1 MRNER
6 NTVRSALGFF
16 LFLSLSI
23 LSCGQF
29 VYLEKPPKVVQGVLD
44 LGSKWDFD
52 SMGPLSLEGD
62 WGFSWKKLYSDL
74 SEAREKHSAQYANV
88 PDAWNNYPQDE
99 NGNGYPSFGYATYEM
114 KILLDEPRSDMAIKM
129 LEASTSYNIYVNGQK
144 VLSSGIVG
152 RTKEESK
159 PLYRPAVSAPI
170 RLDKSNELVIEVSNF
185 AHSKGGVWAKVWI
198 GKHSELSTLRER
210 TIWLDLFITGGL
222 FIGVLYHFSL
232 FSLLRRELSHLFFA
246 LIGIVAIVRI
256 VLTGERLLFTLFP
269 DFDFALSYRLEI
281 LSVYIGGSILA
292 LFIRSIFPNE
302 FDKKAAYGF
311 VFGFSVL
318 SLIVVATELSF
329 YSRTLPVF
337 SLLVFTECIY
347 IVYVL
352 IRAISNQRI
361 GAWIGLMICILLF
374 MIVTNDLLYANMI
387 INTSYFISYG
397 ISLFFIA
404 QAFIISKQFAIS
416 YYLSQKLSSDLQ
428 RSNDRLISLDKLK
441 DEFLA
446 TTSHEL
452 RTPLQGIIGIAD
464 SLKRGAGGEL
474 SSFMESQLRM
484 IVSSG
489 QRLAN
494 LVNDIQDFSK
504 LKHSDLNLRRI
515 PVDIKQAADFTLE
528 LNRVNVD
535 ASKLVLLNEIENDFP
550 PLLADEDRLQ
560 QILQNL
566 IGNAIKFTETGSV
579 RVSAKVLDDRYA
591 EISVTDTGIGIPYDQ
606 QERIFEFFER
616 IHGGDLSV
624 AGGTGLGLTIS
635 RALVSL
641 HGGELN
647 VKSAV
652 QKGSRF
658 YFTIPLSKEGKN
670 PSKTNPNSKS
680 KRQSR
685 LTISSKNGSRTNDNG
700 DVSHKTDTGETNLQN
715 SKIRILVVDDEPVNL
730 EVIRNYLSLSNIE
743 SVLVKSGNEAL
754 EILKTNSDFKA
765 VILDVMMPR
774 MSGLEVAREIR
785 NHFGPLELPILMLSA
800 KNRDADLI
808 SALNAGANDYLV
820 KPFDF
825 EQLMN
830 RITNLLDLIQG
841 HKNRIEHENDK
852 REAIHKVRQKIN
864 IDLHDHLGAKLID
877 LKFLSEELL
886 SGKIKPDQNL
896 IEKIHGT
903 VNQSIGMLREQMLK
917 IEDLNLVSEN
927 FITGVNLVLL
937 RRYSDAGREIDF
949 QNEEELI
956 QLFESHRD
964 ENALMEF
971 FGIINEVATNDLK
984 YGKGISSW
992 KFSLINHEILME
1004 MNSES
1009 DYALSNNRTGR
1020 GTENLIQR
1028 SAKLEGKM
1036 EISLLENVYSIRLKI
1051 KTNRFLAV

>member
-1 MRNER
+1 MLRER
-6 NTVRSALGFF
+6 NTIWIVFGFV
-16 LFLSLSI
+16 LLLSLT
-23 LSCGQF
+23 LPSCGQIF
-29 VYLEKPPKVVQGVLD
+29 QIEKPPKVVQGVLD
-44 LGSKWDFD
+44 LRSKWNFD
-52 SMGPLSLEGD
+52 LKGPLSLDGD
-62 WGFSWKKLYSDL
+62 WIFVWNQLYSDV
-74 SEAREKHSAQYANV
+74 SPVREKLQDQYAYV

-99 NGNGYPSFGYATYEM
+99 NGNGYPSFGYAKYKM
-114 KILLDEPRSDMAIKM
+114 RILLDEPQSDIAIKM
-129 LEASTSYNIYVNGQK
+129 LEASTAYNIYVNDQK

-170 RLDKSNELVIEVSNF
+170 RLEKSNEVVIEVSNF

-198 GKHSELSTLRER
+198 GKHSELTTLRER

-232 FSLLRRELSHLFFA
+232 FSLLRRERSHFFFA

-256 VLTGERLLFTLFP
+256 VLTGERLLFTLLPNF
-269 DFDFALSYRLEI
+269 DFDLSYRLEI
-281 LSVYIGGSILA
+281 LSVYMGGSILA
-292 LFIRSIFPNE
+292 LFIRSMFPKE
-302 FDKKAAYGF
+302 FDKKAAYAF
-311 VFGFSVL
+311 VFGFSAL
-318 SLIVVATELSF
+318 SLIVLATELAF
-329 YSRTLPVF
+329 YSKTLPVF
-337 SLLVFTECIY
+337 SFLVFAECIY

-352 IRAISNQRI
+352 IRAISNRRI
-361 GAWIGLMICILLF
+361 GAWIGLIICLLLSL
-374 MIVTNDLLYANMI
+374 IIANDLLYANMV

-397 ISLFFIA
+397 ISIFFIA
-404 QAFIISKQFAIS
+404 QAFIISKQFATS
-416 YYLSQKLSSDLQ
+416 YHLSQKLSTDLQ
-428 RSNDRLISLDKLK
+428 KSNDRLISLDKLK

-474 SSFMESQLRM
+474 SSFIESQLRM

-535 ASKLVLLNEIENDFP
+535 SSKLVLLNEIDNNFP

-591 EISVTDTGIGIPYDQ
+591 EISVTDTGIGIPEDQ

-616 IHGGDLSV
+616 LHGGDLSV

-641 HGGELN
+641 HGGEIN
-647 VKSAV
+647 VESSV
-652 QKGSRF
+652 HKGSRF
-658 YFTIPLSKEGKN
+658 YFTIPLSKEVKN
-670 PSKTNPNSKS
+670 ISDTNTNPKT

-685 LTISSKNGSRTNDNG
+685 LTISKSR
-700 DVSHKTDTGETNLQN
+700 SETNGNVHVSNKTNSAETIKQN
-715 SKIRILVVDDEPVNL
+715 SKIRILAVDDEPVNL
-730 EVIRNYLSLSNIE
+730 EVIRNYLSLGNME

-754 EILKTNSDFKA
+754 EILKTDSDFKA

-785 NHFGPLELPILMLSA
+785 TRFGALELPILMLSA

-808 SALNAGANDYLV
+808 SALNSGANDYLV

-825 EQLMN
+825 EQLMS
-830 RITNLLDLIQG
+830 RINNLLDLVQG

-949 QNEEELI
+949 QSEEALI

-971 FGIINEVATNDLK
+971 FGIINEVTTNDLK
-984 YGKGISSW
+984 YGKGISNW

-1004 MNSES
+1004 MKSES
-1009 DYALSNNRTGR
+1009 DYTLSNNRTGR

-1028 SAKLEGKM
+1028 TAKLEGKM

>member
-1 MRNER
+1 MRRER
-6 NTVRSALGFF
+6 NTIWIVFGFV
-16 LFLSLSI
+16 LLLSLML
-23 LSCGQF
+23 LSCGQIF
-29 VYLEKPPKVVQGVLD
+29 QIEKPPKVVQGVMD
-44 LGSKWDFD
+44 LRSKWDFD
-52 SMGPLSLEGD
+52 SKGPLSLNGD
-62 WGFSWKKLYSDL
+62 WSFVWKKLYSDL
-74 SEAREKHSAQYANV
+74 SGVHDQRSVYYANV
-88 PDAWNNYPQDE
+88 PDAWNNYLQNED
-99 NGNGYPSFGYATYEM
+99 GNGYPSFGYATYEM

-129 LEASTSYNIYVNGQK
+129 LEASTAYNIYVNGQK

-159 PLYRPAVSAPI
+159 PLYRPAVTAPI
-170 RLDKSNELVIEVSNF
+170 RLEKSNEIVIEVSNF

-232 FSLLRRELSHLFFA
+232 FSLLRRERSHFFFA

-256 VLTGERLLFTLFP
+256 VLTGERLLFTLLPNF
-269 DFDFALSYRLEI
+269 DFDLSYRLEI
-281 LSVYIGGSILA
+281 LSVYMGGSILA
-292 LFIRSIFPNE
+292 LFIRSMFPKE
-302 FDKKAAYGF
+302 FDKKAAYAF

-318 SLIVVATELSF
+318 SLIVLATELAF
-329 YSRTLPVF
+329 YSKTLPIF
-337 SLLVFTECIY
+337 SFLVFAECIY

-352 IRAISNQRI
+352 IRAISNRRI
-361 GAWIGLMICILLF
+361 GAWIGLMICLLLSL
-374 MIVTNDLLYANMI
+374 IITNDLLYANMV

-397 ISLFFIA
+397 ISIFFIA

-416 YYLSQKLSSDLQ
+416 YHLSQKLSTDLQ
-428 RSNDRLISLDKLK
+428 KSNDRLISLDKLK

-474 SSFMESQLRM
+474 SSFIESQLRM

-535 ASKLVLLNEIENDFP
+535 SSKLVLLNEIDNNFP

-591 EISVTDTGIGIPYDQ
+591 EISVTDTGIGIPEDQ

-616 IHGGDLSV
+616 LHGGDLSV

-641 HGGELN
+641 HGGEIN
-647 VKSAV
+647 VESSV
-652 QKGSRF
+652 HKGSRF
-658 YFTIPLSKEGKN
+658 YFTIPLSKEVKN
-670 PSKTNPNSKS
+670 ISDTNTNSKT

-685 LTISSKNGSRTNDNG
+685 LTISKSQS
-700 DVSHKTDTGETNLQN
+700 ETNGNGHVSNKTNSDETIKQN
-715 SKIRILVVDDEPVNL
+715 SKIRILAVDDEPVNL
-730 EVIRNYLSLSNIE
+730 EVIRNYLSLGNIE

-754 EILKTNSDFKA
+754 EILKTDSDFKA

-785 NHFGPLELPILMLSA
+785 TRFSALELPILMLSA

-808 SALNAGANDYLV
+808 SALNSGANDYLV

-825 EQLMN
+825 EQLMS
-830 RITNLLDLIQG
+830 RINNLLDLVQG
-841 HKNRIEHENDK
+841 YKNRIEHENDK

-949 QNEEELI
+949 QSEEALI

-971 FGIINEVATNDLK
+971 FGIINEVTTNDLK
-984 YGKGISSW
+984 YGKGISNW
-992 KFSLINHEILME
+992 KFSLINHEILMD
-1004 MNSES
+1004 MKSES
-1009 DYALSNNRTGR
+1009 DYTLSNNRTGR

-1028 SAKLEGKM
+1028 TAKLEGKM

>member
-1 MRNER
+1 MRKGR
-6 NTVRSALGFF
+6 ITIRLVLIVLLPF
-16 LFLSLSI
+16 LFSI
-23 LSCGQF
+23 LSCGQIL
-29 VYLEKPPKVVQGVLD
+29 YGEKPPKVVKGILD
-44 LGSKWDFD
+44 LRSKWDFD
-52 SMGPLSLEGD
+52 SKGYLSLDGD
-62 WGFSWKKLYSDL
+62 WIFTWKKLYSDL
-74 SEAREKHSAQYANV
+74 VTSYEKTPFLYANV
-88 PDAWNNYPQDE
+88 PDAWNNYIQGE
-99 NGNGYPSFGYATYEM
+99 YGNGYPSFGYATYEM

-129 LEASTSYNIYVNGQK
+129 LEASTAYNIFINGQK

-152 RTKEESK
+152 RSKEESK
-159 PLYRPAVSAPI
+159 PLYRPAVSAPL
-170 RLDKSNELVIEVSNF
+170 RLEKSNDIVIEVSNF

-222 FIGVLYHFSL
+222 FIGVLYHLSL
-232 FSLLRRELSHLFFA
+232 FSLLRRESSHLFFA

-256 VLTGERLLFTLFP
+256 VLTGERLFFTLLPNF
-269 DFDFALSYRLEI
+269 DFDLSYRLEL

-292 LFIRSIFPNE
+292 LFIRSMFPNE
-302 FDKKAAYGF
+302 FNKKAAYAF

-318 SLIVVATELSF
+318 SAIILATDLAF
-329 YSRTLPVF
+329 YSRTLPAF
-337 SLLVFTECIY
+337 SLLVFIECIY

-352 IRAISNQRI
+352 VKAISNRRV
-361 GAWIGLMICILLF
+361 GAWIGLTICILLLL
-374 MIVTNDLLYANMI
+374 IITNDLLYANMI

-397 ISLFFIA
+397 ISIFFIA

-428 RSNDRLISLDKLK
+428 KSNDRLISLDKLK

-474 SSFMESQLRM
+474 SSFVESQLKM

-535 ASKLVLLNEIENDFP
+535 SSKLILLNEIDNDFP

-579 RVSAKVLDDRYA
+579 RVSAKALNDRYA
-591 EISVTDTGIGIPYDQ
+591 EISVTDTGIGIPEDQ

-616 IHGGDLSV
+616 IHGGDLSAV
-624 AGGTGLGLTIS
+624 GGTGLGLTIS

-641 HGGELN
+641 HGGEIH
-647 VKSAV
+647 VESTPS
-652 QKGSRF
+652 KGSRF
-658 YFTIPLSKEGKN
+658 YFTIPLSKEGK
-670 PSKTNPNSKS
+670 SSSKS
-680 KRQSR
+680 KPVSR
-685 LTISSKNGSRTNDNG
+685 LTKLSSNGTLASTNGQISDKTNSNPANKQSS
-700 DVSHKTDTGETNLQN
+700 V
-715 SKIRILVVDDEPVNL
+715 IRILAVDDEPVNL
-730 EVIRNYLSLSNIE
+730 EVIRNYLSLGNIE
-743 SVLVKSGNEAL
+743 SVLVKSGSEAL
-754 EILKTNSDFKA
+754 EILKTDSDFKA

-785 NHFGPLELPILMLSA
+785 TRFGSLELPILMLSA

-808 SALNAGANDYLV
+808 AALNAGANDYLV

-830 RITNLLDLIQG
+830 RINNLLDLVQG

-927 FITGVNLVLL
+927 FLTGVNLVLL

-949 QNEEELI
+949 QSEEDLI

-971 FGIINEVATNDLK
+971 FGIINEVTTNDLK
-984 YGKGISSW
+984 YGKGISNW
-992 KFSLINHEILME
+992 KFSLINHEILMD
-1004 MNSES
+1004 MKSES
-1009 DYALSNNRTGR
+1009 DYSLSDNRTGR

-1028 SAKLEGKM
+1028 AAKLEGKM